1 MHVVGDDVGNCNSAV
16 SYYHHVYVTFG
27 RYALSPG
34 EGDTGDGVTVEGVGV
49 VAGDGEA
56 VGCSSG
62 ALVGLSVGLGVAWG
76 CFVDGVAVENGR

>member
-1 MHVVGDDVGNCNSAV
+1 M
-16 SYYHHVYVTFG
+16 
-27 RYALSPG
+27 
-34 EGDTGDGVTVEGVGV
+34 EGVGV

-62 ALVGLSVGLGVAWG
+62 ALIGLTVGLGVAWG